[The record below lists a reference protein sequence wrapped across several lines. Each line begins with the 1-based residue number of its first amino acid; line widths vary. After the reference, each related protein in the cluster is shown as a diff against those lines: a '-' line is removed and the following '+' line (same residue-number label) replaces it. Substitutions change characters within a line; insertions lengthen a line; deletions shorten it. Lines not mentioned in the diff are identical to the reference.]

1 MISLSTLCWIIVAI
15 FVLIGAIRGM
25 AKELIVSVSGIF
37 AIFIITIL
45 LPMTNS
51 NLEGT
56 SLFWVRFS
64 ILIASAFFGY
74 QTPNFRLIAES
85 GKMVRHPTRD
95 ILFGS
100 IIGGING
107 FIFFSSIWYF
117 MAEANYP
124 FEQITAPNPASDT
137 GLAALEILSRAAPI
151 VLTAPKIYYAMAG
164 AMGILLVV
172 LI

>member
-15 FVLIGAIRGM
+15 FALIGAIRGM
-25 AKELIVSVSGIF
+25 AKELIVTVSGIF

-45 LPMTNS
+45 LPMIEIG
-51 NLEGT
+51 LEGT
-56 SLFWVRFS
+56 SLFWLQFA
-64 ILIASAFFGY
+64 IIIASAFFGY

-85 GKMVRHPTRD
+85 GKMVRNPTRD
-95 ILFGS
+95 IIFGS
-100 IIGGING
+100 LIGSING

-124 FEQITAPNPASDT
+124 FGQIMAPNPATET
-137 GLAALEILSRAAPI
+137 GLAALEILSKAAPI
-151 VLTAPKIYYAMAG
+151 ILTAPRIYYAMAG
-164 AMGILLVV
+164 AMGILIVV